1 MKFFSNFVFFRFRN
15 IVKIY
20 IFIRGSEDFFLEK
33 LNNIKGKRK
42 ICCYYLE
49 KFFDLFFYGEV

>member
-33 LNNIKGKRK
+33 LNNIKGKKKNLLLLFGK
-42 ICCYYLE
+42 I
-49 KFFDLFFYGEV
+49 F